1 MNQITRTSQTDTDA
15 VEKTITDI
23 RRVLSVLSENGLNN
37 NYYKIFSNTLFT
49 DICHRNGVSEKR
61 IRRISCIKKS
71 SINIEVETEEE
82 TKN

>member
-1 MNQITRTSQTDTDA
+1 MNQITRTSQADSDA

-23 RRVLSVLSENGLNN
+23 RRVLSVLSENGLND
-37 NYYKIFSNTLFT
+37 NYYKTFSDVLFS

-71 SINIEVETEEE
+71 SINIEVETEE
-82 TKN
+82 

>member
-1 MNQITRTSQTDTDA
+1 MNQITRTSQADSDS

-23 RRVLSVLSENGLNN
+23 RRVLSVLSENGLND

-61 IRRISCIKKS
+61 IRRISCIRKS
-71 SINIEVETEEE
+71 SIKIEVSEDE
-82 TKN
+82 K

>member
-1 MNQITRTSQTDTDA
+1 MNQITKTSADDADA

-37 NYYKIFSNTLFT
+37 DYYKTFSNVLFT

-61 IRRISCIKKS
+61 IRRISCIKKGVVK
-71 SINIEVETEEE
+71 IEVNEEE
-82 TKN
+82 